1 MPEPG
6 VTCSGTGSAPLAAE
20 RDAGSYCCEVSQ
32 DDYVTA
38 ARAVYEASTE
48 RYVGF
53 VGTEISAATEGP
65 IDRSLLMAFAE
76 LVATGGGAQVADVG
90 CGPGR
95 VVAYLAAYGL
105 DVIGVDV
112 SPVMLVEARRSHP
125 DIEFEEGRLDDLPI
139 TAGALAGAVC
149 WYSIIYTPPECL
161 DDAFAELRRVL
172 EPGGHLLL
180 AFQAGDGEA
189 THRTDAHGTGLALT
203 IYRHGFGDLTRRLE
217 RAGFVVHATAERAP
231 ELHHESTPQ
240 GFVIARSR

>member
-1 MPEPG
+1 
-6 VTCSGTGSAPLAAE
+6 
-20 RDAGSYCCEVSQ
+20 VSQ
-32 DDYVTA
+32 DDHVTA
-38 ARAVYEASTE
+38 ARAVYEAAIE

-65 IDRSLLMAFAE
+65 IDRWLLVAFVE
-76 LVATGGGAQVADVG
+76 LVATGGGARVADVG

-95 VVAYLAAYGL
+95 VAAYLAAHGL
-105 DVIGVDV
+105 DAIGIDV
-112 SPVMLVEARRSHP
+112 SPAMLVEARRAHP

-149 WYSIIYTPPECL
+149 WYSIISTPPERL
-161 DDAFAELRRVL
+161 DEVFAELRRVL

-189 THRTDAHGTGLALT
+189 THRTDAHGTGLPLI
-203 IYRHGFGDLTRRLE
+203 IYRHGLGDLTRRLE

-231 ELHHESTPQ
+231 ELDRESTPQ
-240 GFVIARSR
+240 AFVIARSRPRSTADVAGDRADG